1 LSRSRGDVT
10 PTNLMTGD
18 VVNYLWIAYAAA
30 DARPAKRALNFL
42 IVRRIERL
50 SWVLVMNLNIGC

>member
-1 LSRSRGDVT
+1 
-10 PTNLMTGD
+10 MTGD